1 MAELVVT
8 GASAVCSFG
17 TAPGTISATSQA
29 ACLAEGKP
37 AATIQDAQPANMTPF
52 GMCTSLLNPQ
62 VAAATAAAMGVLT
75 PQPCMLVPAGTW
87 TPMKPGVLLGGQ
99 PCLTRDSTLMCSN
112 GGGMISITVPGQ
124 MKAVTS

>member
-1 MAELVVT
+1 MAEMIAT

-17 TAPGTISATSQA
+17 TAPGTINATSQA
-29 ACLAEGKP
+29 ACLVEGKP
-37 AATIQDAQPANMTPF
+37 AATIQDAQPANITPF

-87 TPMKPGVLLGGQ
+87 TPMKPGVLPGGQ

-124 MKAVTS
+124 MKAVIS

>member
-1 MAELVVT
+1 MAEMIAT

-17 TAPGTISATSQA
+17 TAPGTINATSQA
-29 ACLAEGKP
+29 ACLVEGKP
-37 AATIQDAQPANMTPF
+37 AATIQDAQPANITPF

-62 VAAATAAAMGVLT
+62 VAAATAAVLT

-124 MKAVTS
+124 MKAVIS